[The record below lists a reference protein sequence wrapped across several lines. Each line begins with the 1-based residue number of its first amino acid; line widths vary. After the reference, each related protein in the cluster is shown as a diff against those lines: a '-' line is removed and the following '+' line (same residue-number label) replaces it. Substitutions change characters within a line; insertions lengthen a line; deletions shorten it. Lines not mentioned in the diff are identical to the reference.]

1 MAVLE
6 PPRTVG
12 DVTEPKGKR
21 SHRTPTPPPAGPAP
35 GTTAGQ
41 DSGAHRNAPSGQSS
55 GRSSLPM
62 TRRRLVAAGG
72 AGAAGLYVASAEK
85 AFAEVITS
93 PLLLFFTT
101 RPDFVV
107 HLRRREDMLS
117 LSLEG
122 YNLRIDKS
130 DPAAPK
136 IVKQAAGQKSY
147 LAFVFAPQNVAEQ
160 AFLETASE
168 LPASPGKGGN
178 NGSEALPIPGN
189 IKARLAGESRLA
201 FEVPP
206 GTELPFTLAGVLSWA
221 SLIQSVVPVART
233 TDPTITRVGRGRFAR
248 PVQQIR
254 EPKAYETGLELPWN
268 LLLSPC
274 EKAGWAHS
282 VGAVTHNGRT
292 ELWHT
297 RLGVRRPD
305 GTVDEQ
311 DDANR
316 TLRAIW
322 ALDPKFQQHLD
333 DPLPNGSISDDPVP
347 FRMSLTELDRH
358 DVVRLSSDYLI
369 DNYHPLPMQA
379 GSLMLSAL
387 GAWIDSRGAWDPPT
401 GKISLEEWRQRGTMG
416 RDHFVRIVRR
426 GFLFPFGHKAVLVKI
441 TERKI
446 QQGPGNNYRAAYLRQ
461 RFFLV
466 VRQERRDYAGAPLG
480 QRYAGRAFPF
490 RNVRIT
496 TRVTPNIDAPVSFD
510 PIVGSATRCFVPNVV
525 GKPFLFHMVG
535 EDWAHERIEFTVPAV
550 FVDETI
556 AYDWTSLNP
565 LVAPKM
571 VKLVDTYAYSSAAV
585 RTANLEGQR
594 VSIATSVKK
603 GDTTIQ
609 VKTLLFGA
617 DNPMPPPAVPG
628 VANPFIAADQ
638 PPFHPT
644 LSRAQTRLS
653 AAEQVS
659 GTSVG
664 PSVAYDL
671 NFLKNGFPAAGA
683 KAGEVFA
690 RIVDPATGLPASQAL
705 GFGADKSGGAATPN
719 ISIQGLS
726 RRLGPVGDADNIDA
740 GKLVPKSF
748 LDGAKMMGGLDLFSV
763 IVDEIGVVPQADGS
777 MPPEVMKLL
786 QHSFPDR
793 IETKLHWELDHTKLV
808 KDDAG
813 IFEPHGNAKLTI
825 DAHLIA
831 RLDDPKKSTYDVE
844 GKLKHFTLHLLG
856 DGAAEFIIL
865 DFNYLRFTSKTGKK
879 PHVDVDIA
887 NVDYAGVLKFV
898 KKLADLMNVGDGGSG
913 PAIELTPTGIK
924 AAFDAPIPSLQV
936 GVFSL
941 SNMRFGASVN
951 IPFSGKPA
959 RVRFDFSSKHDPFVI
974 AVSMFGG
981 GGFFGLAVGTDG
993 VELVEAALEFGA
1005 NISLDIGIASGGIHV
1020 MGGVY
1025 FKYAHDEDKHVD
1037 TVVLTAYVRMGGE
1050 LSVLAIVSISMELNL
1065 SLTYKS
1071 VTVNGKERDKVVG
1084 KADLELEVRVLIF
1097 HATLHATIK
1106 KQFGN
1111 APGDPSFADFMP
1123 ADLPAALPG
1132 ESLSSAWNEYCD
1144 AFAEEAA

>member
-1 MAVLE
+1 V
-6 PPRTVG
+6 
-12 DVTEPKGKR
+12 
-21 SHRTPTPPPAGPAP
+21 P
-35 GTTAGQ
+35 GATAGT
-41 DSGAHRNAPSGQSS
+41 DSGAYRSAFAEQSAD
-55 GRSSLPM
+55 RRALLM
-62 TRRRLVAAGG
+62 TRRRLLAAGG
-72 AGAAGLYVASAEK
+72 LGAAGLYVSSAEK
-85 AFAEVITS
+85 ALAEIITG
-93 PLLLFFTT
+93 PIVNFLTIQ
-101 RPDFVV
+101 PDFVV
-107 HLRRREDMLS
+107 TLRRREDMLS
-117 LSLEG
+117 LQLEG
-122 YNLRIDKS
+122 YNLRLDKVS
-130 DPAAPK
+130 NPDAPK
-136 IVKQAAGQKSY
+136 IIKKTEGQKSY
-147 LAFVFAPQNVAEQ
+147 LAFVFAQQNVAEQ
-160 AFLETASE
+160 AFLETAGE
-168 LPASPGKGGN
+168 LPPTPDLPGKPGSGN
-178 NGSEALPIPGN
+178 NGSEALPLPGN
-189 IKARLAGESRLA
+189 IMARLAGNSRLA

-206 GTELPFTLAGVLSWA
+206 GTVIPFTMDGVLSWA
-221 SLIQSVVPVART
+221 NLIQSVVPVAKT
-233 TDPTITRVGRGRFAR
+233 TDPTISRVGIGRFSR
-248 PVQQIR
+248 PVQPIR
-254 EPKAYETGLELPWN
+254 APQPFETALEIPWN
-268 LLLSPC
+268 LQLSPS
-274 EKAGWAHS
+274 EQAGWAHS
-282 VGAVTHNGRT
+282 TAAVTHNGRT

-305 GTVDEQ
+305 GTVDED

-322 ALDPKFQQHLD
+322 ALDPKFQQHLGA
-333 DPLPNGSISDDPVP
+333 PLPNGSINDDAVP

-369 DNYHPLPMQA
+369 EHYKPSPMHA
-379 GSLMLSAL
+379 ESLMLSAL

-446 QQGPGNNYRAAYLRQ
+446 WPTQVNGANRAAYLRQ

-490 RNVRIT
+490 KNVRIT
-496 TRVTPNIDAPVSFD
+496 TRVTPNLDAPQSFD
-510 PIVGSATRCFVPNVV
+510 PVVGSNTRCFVPNVANA
-525 GKPFLFHMVG
+525 PFLFHMVG
-535 EDWAHERIEFTVPAV
+535 EDWANERIELAVPAV

-556 AYDWTSLNP
+556 AYDWTTANP

-571 VKLVDTYAYSSAAV
+571 VKLVDTYAYSDPKV

-594 VSIATSVKK
+594 VSLAESVKK
-603 GDTTIQ
+603 GDTTVQ

-617 DNPMPPPAVPG
+617 DNPVPPLVPLG
-628 VANPFIAADQ
+628 GGNPFIAADQ

-644 LSRAQTRLS
+644 LSRAATRLS

-659 GTSVG
+659 GKSVG
-664 PSVAYDL
+664 PSIAYDI
-671 NFLKNGFPAAGA
+671 NFLKHGFPAAGA

-690 RIVDPATGLPASQAL
+690 RIVDPVTGLPANQKL

-719 ISIQGLS
+719 IAIEGLS

-748 LDGAKMMGGLDLFSV
+748 LDGAKMMGGLDLFKV
-763 IVDEIGVVPQADGS
+763 IVPEIGVVPLPDGS

-831 RLDDPKKSTYDVE
+831 RLDHPEKSTYDIE
-844 GKLKHFTLHLLG
+844 GKLKHFTLNLLG
-856 DGAAEFIIL
+856 DGAAQFIIL
-865 DFNYLRFTSKTGKK
+865 DFHYLKFTSKTGKK

-913 PAIELTPTGIK
+913 PAIELTPTGIR

-941 SNMRFGASVN
+941 SNMRFGAAVN

-959 RVRFDFSSKHDPFVI
+959 RVRFDFSKKHDPFVI

-981 GGFFGLAVGTDG
+981 GGFFSLAVGTDG

-1025 FKYAHDEDKHVD
+1025 FKYAHDEEKDCD
-1037 TVVLTAYVRMGGE
+1037 TVVLTAYIRMGGE
-1050 LSVLAIVSISMELNL
+1050 LNVLGIVSISLELNL

-1071 VTVNGKERDKVVG
+1071 VTVNGKEKDKVVG
-1084 KADLELEVRVLIF
+1084 KAELELEVRVLIF

-1111 APGDPSFADFMP
+1111 APGDPTFADFMP
-1123 ADLPAALPG
+1123 ADLPSALPG